1 MMPETHTVVS
11 DMFKNFNIIG
21 LTNQKKY
28 FDKYPREITEYRMFC
43 FCLSYIVTWVL
54 LILCEYL
61 LLTRL
66 WELRGKKEFP
76 IQYFTNLWRQMM
88 APSILFSMEGVK
100 YALIGLSS

>member
-43 FCLSYIVTWVL
+43 FCLSYIVT
-54 LILCEYL
+54 
-61 LLTRL
+61 
-66 WELRGKKEFP
+66 
-76 IQYFTNLWRQMM
+76 
-88 APSILFSMEGVK
+88 
-100 YALIGLSS
+100 